1 MENMDIFVRTLN
13 ALLMI
18 ALPLSL
24 GVFLAKRFRTSWR
37 IFMVGAITFVASQIF
52 HLPFNGWV
60 LSPLV
65 TRLGLTETHSGL
77 PLLVFALVFG
87 LSAGV
92 FEELAR
98 YVVYRFWLR
107 DVRSWRGALMFGAGH
122 GGIEAILLGGLAVY
136 ALLQAV
142 AYRGADLSA
151 VVPPEQLSQVEAQL
165 NVYWSLPWYLVLL
178 GAFERLFAICFHLSA
193 SVLVLQALI
202 RRSPM
207 WVGFAIL
214 WHTLLDAVALFG
226 IERWGPYVTEGVI
239 GLLAAASIVIVLAL
253 RKPSGAGAGDD
264 EEDALLPQA
273 SIPDLIAGDDEA
285 MDEARLDETR
295 FN

>member
-1 MENMDIFVRTLN
+1 MDIFVRALN
-13 ALLMI
+13 ALVMI

-24 GVFLAKRFRTSWR
+24 GVFLAKRFRASWR
-37 IFMVGAITFVASQIF
+37 IFMIGAITFVASQIF

-65 TRLGLTETHSGL
+65 VRLGLMETRSGL
-77 PLLVFALVFG
+77 PLLMFALVFG

-92 FEELAR
+92 FEEVAR
-98 YVVYRFWLR
+98 YVVYRYWLR

-122 GGIEAILLGGLAVY
+122 GGVEAILLGGLAAY
-136 ALLQAV
+136 ALLQAI
-142 AYRGADLSA
+142 AYRGADLSSI
-151 VVPPEQLSQVEAQL
+151 VTPEQLGQAEAEL
-165 NVYWSLPWYLVLL
+165 NVYWSLPWQLVLL
-178 GAFERLFAICFHLSA
+178 GALERLFAICFHLSA

-214 WHTLLDAVALFG
+214 WHALLDAVALFG
-226 IERWGPYVTEGVI
+226 IESWGPYVTEGLI
-239 GLLAAASIVIVLAL
+239 GLLAMASVAIILAL
-253 RKPSGAGAGDD
+253 RISSEARDDVEDAVSPQVPVLDLKVGDD
-264 EEDALLPQA
+264 ER
-273 SIPDLIAGDDEA
+273 
-285 MDEARLDETR
+285 MDEKRLNETR